1 MTEGQNADAFNFAKG
16 TLSGR
21 NASSYQTNHFHTE
34 AFVNFVFCAN
44 IVFRLFN
51 DNQTGIRT
59 DFM

>member
-44 IVFRLFN
+44 IVFQAF
-51 DNQTGIRT
+51 
-59 DFM
+59 